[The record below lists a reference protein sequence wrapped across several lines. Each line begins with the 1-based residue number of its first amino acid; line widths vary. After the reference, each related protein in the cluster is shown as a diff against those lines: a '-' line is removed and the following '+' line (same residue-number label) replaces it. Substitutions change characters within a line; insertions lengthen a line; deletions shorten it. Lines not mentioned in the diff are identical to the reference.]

1 MISCKEFEDLLP
13 EWVAGRLNGEQAA
26 QMEQHR
32 AACPTCVDA
41 EAAESDL
48 RARWRV
54 LQTVQNTPDIRP
66 RLAARLA
73 EAAAASRALFMRR
86 VAFVGSA
93 FATAAL
99 CALMLSHTM
108 RGPKEEIVN
117 EARVVNLV
125 TEMQQLPFPEEDRML
140 SILYR
145 QEERL
150 ILVGNR
156 TR

>member
-13 EWVAGRLNGEQAA
+13 EWVAGRLSNVQAT
-26 QMEQHR
+26 QMEQHC
-32 AACPTCVDA
+32 AACPTCAHA

-73 EAAAASRALFMRR
+73 EAAAASRALFVRR
-86 VAFVGSA
+86 MALVGGA

-99 CALMLSHTM
+99 CALMIFHTAHSS
-108 RGPKEEIVN
+108 REKAVN
-117 EARVVNLV
+117 EAHVVNLV
-125 TEMQQLPFPEEDRML
+125 AEMQQLPYPEEDRMI
-140 SILYR
+140 SALYR

-150 ILVGNR
+150 ILVGNKAR
-156 TR
+156 